1 MCLYVAETIH
11 ESYRLALIGLG
22 HKDRLDGG
30 DGYMCLIARCARYI
44 DDEFTVSEACGWAP
58 DVREQTI
65 RTKLNALVDLG
76 ILDRKGNTRNTR
88 YRYKDILKHLRDGYN
103 LF

>member
-1 MCLYVAETIH
+1 
-11 ESYRLALIGLG
+11 
-22 HKDRLDGG
+22 
-30 DGYMCLIARCARYI
+30 
-44 DDEFTVSEACGWAP
+44 
-58 DVREQTI
+58 VREQTI

-88 YRYKDILKHLRDGYN
+88 YRYKDFLKHLRGGYN